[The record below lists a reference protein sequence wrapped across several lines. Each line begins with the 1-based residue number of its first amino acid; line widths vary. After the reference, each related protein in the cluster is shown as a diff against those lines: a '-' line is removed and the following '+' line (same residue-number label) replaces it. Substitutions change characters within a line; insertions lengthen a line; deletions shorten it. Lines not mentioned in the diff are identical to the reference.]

1 MELKT
6 LALDLGVFSVLQDK
20 TALQVQQEP
29 MVPGWYIDPR
39 TGQRIFYD
47 PNTRNFYTMGGGVY
61 LPLMSLATP
70 PKQVTV
76 APGDRLKI
84 DVSFKYTGP
93 AITGASIR
101 YCVGPNGVFGFTE
114 QLVAVETFN
123 IPQVITPPSS
133 PNVVNSHTFNIPTNV
148 GTDWTCIYVKMYGG
162 TPSLGG
168 EVIPSY
174 IFGYQDALVIV
185 GTQPSITEF
194 KIADFAKV

>member
-1 MELKT
+1 MEKT
-6 LALDLGVFSVLQDK
+6 LALDLGVFKVLQGSSISE
-20 TALQVQQEP
+20 VQQDLLA
-29 MVPGWYIDPR
+29 PGWYIDPR

-47 PNTRNFYTMGGGVY
+47 PDTRNFYTLGGGVY

-76 APGDRLKI
+76 ASGDRLKL

-93 AITGASIR
+93 VITGASIR
-101 YCVGPNGVFGFTE
+101 YCVGHNGAFGFTE
-114 QLVAVETFN
+114 QLVAIETFN
-123 IPQVITPPSS
+123 IPLVVTPPSS

-148 GTDWTCIYVKMYGG
+148 GTDWTSIYVKMYGG

-185 GTQPSITEF
+185 GTQPNITEF

>member
-1 MELKT
+1 MEFKT
-6 LALDLGVFSVLQDK
+6 LALDLGKLQVLQDG
-20 TALQVQQEP
+20 AGIVVQQEP
-29 MVPGWYIDPR
+29 LVSGWYVDPR
-39 TGQRIFYD
+39 TGQRIFFD
-47 PNTRNFYTMGGGVY
+47 ANARNFYTMAGGVY
-61 LPLMSLATP
+61 LPLMSLSSP
-70 PKQVTV
+70 PKQVNI

-101 YCVGPNGVFGFTE
+101 YCVGPNGAFGFTE
-114 QLVAVETFN
+114 QMVAIETFN
-123 IPQVITPPSS
+123 IPQVTTPPAA
-133 PNVVNSHTFNIPTNV
+133 PNVSSSHIFSIPTNV

-162 TPSLGG
+162 TPSLGS
-168 EVIPSY
+168 EVVPSY